1 MMRPK
6 VNRGR
11 RTSPQRSAVV
21 SDAARRSAGILP
33 IMVLIVAACA
43 GSPSGASESE
53 SADVRS
59 ASVASIAEAPMT
71 YVGKTVEVTGQLT
84 NIGTDYFTDLQVALR
99 DQHGNAVYVIPWL
112 PLAYPPM
119 PPGAARER
127 PPALS
132 DYLDKHVKLTGMLE
146 RTDLKGVG
154 EVYALRVGS
163 AEKIP

>member
-1 MMRPK
+1 
-6 VNRGR
+6 
-11 RTSPQRSAVV
+11 
-21 SDAARRSAGILP
+21 
-33 IMVLIVAACA
+33 
-43 GSPSGASESE
+43 
-53 SADVRS
+53 
-59 ASVASIAEAPMT
+59 MT